1 MIWKKR
7 IHESVFSFFIAIE
20 SSCKGNC
27 ALCKKILSLFK
38 EVYCHLLLAIEN
50 I

>member
-1 MIWKKR
+1 MEKENTRKCIL
-7 IHESVFSFFIAIE
+7 FFYAIE